1 MYAIDIYH
9 AMSQP
14 FGVVQDPCHD
24 LAWIL
29 DAAIAHS
36 RDAPEQ
42 GQEGGVLKPAH
53 MASLK
58 KFFRDFDSKAS
69 TFMSSYGPSKLSIAC
84 LRILSEH
91 NTSDMSCQRFDHCS
105 FTLLSWHLL
114 AYWPAGTRSI

>member
-1 MYAIDIYH
+1 M
-9 AMSQP
+9 
-14 FGVVQDPCHD
+14 QDPCHD

-36 RDAPEQ
+36 RDALAQ

-69 TFMSSYGPSKLSIAC
+69 SFISLNGPFEAEHCLS
-84 LRILSEH
+84 
-91 NTSDMSCQRFDHCS
+91 
-105 FTLLSWHLL
+105 
-114 AYWPAGTRSI
+114 

>member
-1 MYAIDIYH
+1 M
-9 AMSQP
+9 
-14 FGVVQDPCHD
+14 VQDPCHD

-36 RDAPEQ
+36 RDAPAQ

-69 TFMSSYGPSKLSIAC
+69 KSNVLIRPSKVLEYCQNITSETC
-84 LRILSEH
+84 LTKGLI
-91 NTSDMSCQRFDHCS
+91 TA
-105 FTLLSWHLL
+105 HL
-114 AYWPAGTRSI
+114 PC

>member
-1 MYAIDIYH
+1 M
-9 AMSQP
+9 
-14 FGVVQDPCHD
+14 QDPCHD

-36 RDAPEQ
+36 RDTPAQ

-69 TFMSSYGPSKLSIAC
+69 SFMSSYSPSKLSSAWV
-84 LRILSEH
+84 
-91 NTSDMSCQRFDHCS
+91 TV
-105 FTLLSWHLL
+105 
-114 AYWPAGTRSI
+114 GT